1 MEYRSRYDRQG
12 SGRRHSLPRRH
23 AQEMRPNPYRRPSSP
38 QARSA
43 ALAPSN
49 HYSGEYLSAYED
61 VLNMADDLERQ
72 AGRSVHND
80 TKKLLIDVA
89 NSILDAADYAGYKR
103 Y

>member
-1 MEYRSRYDRQG
+1 MEYRSRYDRQEY
-12 SGRRHSLPRRH
+12 GRRSHSRAVPR
-23 AQEMRPNPYRRPSSP
+23 AAMRRTAAPQSRR
-38 QARSA
+38 A

-72 AGRSVHND
+72 AGQSVHND

-89 NSILDAADYAGYKR
+89 NSILDAAGYAAYKR